1 MTRMVH
7 LQGLIIQSL
16 SLKVL
21 YFSILCQAWEVQDI
35 PESVRALK
43 GSCVVIP
50 CTVSYPGS
58 PKPTEN
64 LVAIWKK
71 SPEEEIFNTQ
81 ISNDRMKLVGD
92 IGQNNCSLEIKDV
105 QPKDGGPL
113 HFRIVVHGLDS
124 YSFLNKVV
132 SVKVQG
138 LPDDPDLIVSTDLQA
153 GVAVVALCVVKHTC
167 PTHPPKITW
176 TYNTTKSKVQHLAA
190 KDAEWKLTSS
200 ITLIPEARQ
209 HGEKLTC
216 KVKYWGGMQVETSVV
231 LQVTYKPI
239 ILKNTTCTANSSWT
253 SCQCFVDCN
262 PPADIKWHFANNDV
276 PSNSTEQRGTVTV
289 GTLEGAL
296 HVSKTIICSATNP
309 YGTAEHTITLPVK
322 DKPIILNNTTCIGN
336 SSGTFCRCFANSSPP
351 ADIEW
356 HFADNKVPSSSIER
370 QGSVSVGTLE
380 GPLNAGETILC
391 VATNIY
397 GTVKWQIT
405 LPVKDKPII
414 LNNTTCIANSSWTF
428 CQCFVDSYP
437 AADIKWHLSDSEVS
451 SSSIERQGTMSV
463 GTLEGALQAGGT
475 ILCTARNDYGTVSRL
490 IIMPV
495 KGVHLSLLVA
505 VPLTAVLLVTAL
517 VFTCHKVRTCTNRNP
532 KNKSSRHDGK
542 FYPSDGALDPPLKS
556 YTLQELSDRN
566 VSDVEDEDE
575 VSYENLMEQPEYGN
589 MFQDEIYANHQ
600 RCS

>member
-405 LPVKDKPII
+405 LPVK
-414 LNNTTCIANSSWTF
+414 
-428 CQCFVDSYP
+428 
-437 AADIKWHLSDSEVS
+437 
-451 SSSIERQGTMSV
+451 
-463 GTLEGALQAGGT
+463 
-475 ILCTARNDYGTVSRL
+475 
-490 IIMPV
+490 
-495 KGVHLSLLVA
+495 GVHLSLLVA

>member
-1 MTRMVH
+1 MTRMAH

-21 YFSILCQAWEVQDI
+21 YFSILCQTWEVQDI

-105 QPKDGGPL
+105 QPKDGVPL
-113 HFRIVVHGLDS
+113 HFRIIVHGLDS

-153 GVAVVALCVVKHTC
+153 GVAVVALCVVWHTC

-176 TYNTTKSKVQHLAA
+176 TYNTTESKVQHLAA
-190 KDAEWKLTSS
+190 KDAQWKLASS

-216 KVKYWGGMQVETSVV
+216 KVRYWGGIQVETSVV
-231 LQVTYKPI
+231 LHVTYQPI
-239 ILKNTTCTANSSWT
+239 ILKNTTCTTNSSWT
-253 SCQCFVDCN
+253 SCQCFVDSN

-276 PSNSTEQRGTVTV
+276 PSNSTEWRGTVTV

-296 HVSKTIICSATNP
+296 HVGKTILCLATNP
-309 YGTAEHTITLPVK
+309 HGTAEHTITLPVK

-336 SSGTFCRCFANSSPP
+336 SSGTFCRCFVNSSLP
-351 ADIEW
+351 AKIEW

-380 GPLNAGETILC
+380 GPLNVGETILC
-391 VATNIY
+391 VATNVY
-397 GTVKWQIT
+397 GTVKRPIT
-405 LPVKDKPII
+405 L
-414 LNNTTCIANSSWTF
+414 
-428 CQCFVDSYP
+428 
-437 AADIKWHLSDSEVS
+437 
-451 SSSIERQGTMSV
+451 
-463 GTLEGALQAGGT
+463 
-475 ILCTARNDYGTVSRL
+475 
-490 IIMPV
+490 PV

-505 VPLTAVLLVTAL
+505 VPLTAVLLAIAL
-517 VFTCHKVRTCTNRNP
+517 VFTCHKVRTRTSRNP
-532 KNKSSRHDGK
+532 KNKSSRNDSK
-542 FYPSDGALDPPLKS
+542 FYPSDDALDPPLKS

-566 VSDVEDEDE
+566 VSDVEDEDD
-575 VSYENLMEQPEYGN
+575 VSYENLKEQPEYGN
-589 MFQDEIYANHQ
+589 VFQEEIYANHQ
-600 RCS
+600 HCSRY

>member
-1 MTRMVH
+1 MDICLLFFV
-7 LQGLIIQSL
+7 S
-16 SLKVL
+16 VL

-124 YSFLNKVV
+124 YSFLNKTPKPWVTLTL
-132 SVKVQG
+132 K
-138 LPDDPDLIVSTDLQA
+138 IKTKMA

-231 LQVTYKPI
+231 LQVTWSKYNKI
-239 ILKNTTCTANSSWT
+239 ELYCLF
-253 SCQCFVDCN
+253 CF
-262 PPADIKWHFANNDV
+262 
-276 PSNSTEQRGTVTV
+276 
-289 GTLEGAL
+289 
-296 HVSKTIICSATNP
+296 
-309 YGTAEHTITLPVK
+309 
-322 DKPIILNNTTCIGN
+322 
-336 SSGTFCRCFANSSPP
+336 
-351 ADIEW
+351 
-356 HFADNKVPSSSIER
+356 
-370 QGSVSVGTLE
+370 
-380 GPLNAGETILC
+380 
-391 VATNIY
+391 
-397 GTVKWQIT
+397 
-405 LPVKDKPII
+405 
-414 LNNTTCIANSSWTF
+414 
-428 CQCFVDSYP
+428 
-437 AADIKWHLSDSEVS
+437 
-451 SSSIERQGTMSV
+451 
-463 GTLEGALQAGGT
+463 
-475 ILCTARNDYGTVSRL
+475 
-490 IIMPV
+490 
-495 KGVHLSLLVA
+495 
-505 VPLTAVLLVTAL
+505 
-517 VFTCHKVRTCTNRNP
+517 
-532 KNKSSRHDGK
+532 
-542 FYPSDGALDPPLKS
+542 
-556 YTLQELSDRN
+556 
-566 VSDVEDEDE
+566 
-575 VSYENLMEQPEYGN
+575 
-589 MFQDEIYANHQ
+589 
-600 RCS
+600 

>member
-322 DKPIILNNTTCIGN
+322 
-336 SSGTFCRCFANSSPP
+336 
-351 ADIEW
+351 
-356 HFADNKVPSSSIER
+356 
-370 QGSVSVGTLE
+370 
-380 GPLNAGETILC
+380 
-391 VATNIY
+391 
-397 GTVKWQIT
+397 
-405 LPVKDKPII
+405 
-414 LNNTTCIANSSWTF
+414 
-428 CQCFVDSYP
+428 
-437 AADIKWHLSDSEVS
+437 
-451 SSSIERQGTMSV
+451 
-463 GTLEGALQAGGT
+463 
-475 ILCTARNDYGTVSRL
+475 
-490 IIMPV
+490 
-495 KGVHLSLLVA
+495 GVHLSLLVA